1 MESKFWGTD
10 VSLIVSKAEINLI
23 TYLSLEEF
31 RKIQAEIL
39 QIQKKKS
46 SLARIEEPFDTL
58 ESGRK
63 EVFSPSEIKGVGR
76 LTIDG
81 SLISQ
86 KSVYKV
92 DILRLVF
99 SKSCPVELAVS
110 FEVRLNDNI
119 NEAVAKIKEY
129 CKDVSRNLASSI
141 RIPVYKSCFCRLYLT
156 GTHQKQAIKEQ
167 LDQMNVEPKD
177 LSIIAEAVV
186 FRRQYS
192 DLQYDMYFT
201 VNAGAHTDEIEVI
214 MHALEEIPIIEKIG
228 QIVKDGLEG
237 INSRV
242 VPLENNLATMKSLVQ
257 RSDLDK
263 LMNLRIEYL
272 NLRSESLK
280 YEGMH
285 YSLRE
290 YLNVFLTPLESIME
304 KEKSGLIFGEI
315 KRLREFY
322 FREIGRLQSEINK
335 KLDEIQNAVDSSIEI
350 VNINETMKL
359 SKASFRIEKWMA
371 VLTIMLFVFAVVQLL
386 QAFKLI

>member
-1 MESKFWGTD
+1 M
-10 VSLIVSKAEINLI
+10 SLIISKAEINLI

-39 QIQKKKS
+39 HIQKKKL

-63 EVFSPSEIKGVGR
+63 DVFSPSEIKGVGR

-86 KSVYKV
+86 RSVYKV

-110 FEVRLNDNI
+110 FEIRLNDNI

-129 CKDVSRNLASSI
+129 CKDVSRNLASSV

-177 LSIIAEAVV
+177 LSIIAEALV

-201 VNAGAHTDEIEVI
+201 VNTGAHTEEIEVS
-214 MHALEEIPIIEKIG
+214 MHALEKIPIIEKIG

-257 RSDLDK
+257 RSDLEK

-272 NLRSESLK
+272 NLRSESLR
-280 YEGMH
+280 YEGMR

-315 KRLREFY
+315 KRLRESY
-322 FREIGRLQSEINK
+322 FREIGHLQSEISK

-371 VLTIMLFVFAVVQLL
+371 ILTIMLFVFAVVQLL

>member
-1 MESKFWGTD
+1 
-10 VSLIVSKAEINLI
+10 
-23 TYLSLEEF
+23 
-31 RKIQAEIL
+31 
-39 QIQKKKS
+39 
-46 SLARIEEPFDTL
+46 
-58 ESGRK
+58 
-63 EVFSPSEIKGVGR
+63 
-76 LTIDG
+76 
-81 SLISQ
+81 
-86 KSVYKV
+86 
-92 DILRLVF
+92 
-99 SKSCPVELAVS
+99 
-110 FEVRLNDNI
+110 
-119 NEAVAKIKEY
+119 
-129 CKDVSRNLASSI
+129 
-141 RIPVYKSCFCRLYLT
+141 LT